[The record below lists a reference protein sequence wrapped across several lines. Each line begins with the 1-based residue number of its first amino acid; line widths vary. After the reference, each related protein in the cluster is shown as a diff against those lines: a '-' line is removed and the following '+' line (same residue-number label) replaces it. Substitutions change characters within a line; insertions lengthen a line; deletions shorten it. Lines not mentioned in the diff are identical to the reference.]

1 MKRKINQEKP
11 KILIIAGIF
20 LIIGSS
26 ATGIEKTV
34 ASALNHLAKDLT
46 EDLLIHTYI
55 GGFVLV
61 VLGLYFLIRKKYEK
75 KKR

>member
-1 MKRKINQEKP
+1 MKRKINQEKS
-11 KILIIAGIF
+11 KILITVGIL

-26 ATGIEKTV
+26 ATGIEKTF

-46 EDLLIHTYI
+46 EDLLIHIYI

-61 VLGLYFLIRKKYEK
+61 IIGLYFLVREKYEN